1 MELNEFKEKFNS
13 INLKDEKLQDY
24 IKFIAEDVDEN
35 YSVSQHIIICIE
47 ECSELQQSLTK
58 LIRGKTKDKM
68 HILEEM
74 ADVTLAI
81 KYLQNNLNIS
91 DEELNK
97 AICVKAKRNYD
108 KYYALT

>member
-1 MELNEFKEKFNS
+1 MELNEFKEKFNN
-13 INLKDEKLQDY
+13 INLTDEKLQDY
-24 IKFIAEDVDEN
+24 INYITEENVDEN
-35 YSVSQHIIICIE
+35 YTISQHIIICIE
-47 ECSELQQSLTK
+47 ECSELQQTLTK
-58 LIRGKTKDKM
+58 LIRGKVEDKM

-91 DEELNK
+91 DEDLNK

-108 KYYALT
+108 RCH

>member
-13 INLKDEKLQDY
+13 INLTNEKLQDY
-24 IKFIAEDVDEN
+24 IKYIAEDVDEN

-47 ECSELQQSLTK
+47 ECSELQQTLTK
-58 LIRGKTKDKM
+58 LIRGKTEDKM

-108 KYYALT
+108 RCH

>member
-13 INLKDEKLQDY
+13 INLTDEKLQDY

-47 ECSELQQSLTK
+47 ECSELQQTLTK
-58 LIRGKTKDKM
+58 LIRGKTEDKM

-81 KYLQNNLNIS
+81 KYLQNNLKIS

-108 KYYALT
+108 RCH

>member
-13 INLKDEKLQDY
+13 ISLTDEKLQDY
-24 IKFIAEDVDEN
+24 IDYVAENVNEN
-35 YSVSQHIIICIE
+35 YTISQHVIICIE
-47 ECSELQQSLTK
+47 ECSELQQTLTK
-58 LIRGKTKDKM
+58 LIRGKTEDKM

-74 ADVTLAI
+74 ADVILAI
-81 KYLQNNLNIS
+81 KYLQNKLNIS

-108 KYYALT
+108 RCH

>member
-13 INLKDEKLQDY
+13 ISLTDEKLQDY
-24 IKFIAEDVDEN
+24 INYISEDVDEN
-35 YSVSQHIIICIE
+35 YTISQHVIICIE
-47 ECSELQQSLTK
+47 ECSELQQTLTK
-58 LIRGKTKDKM
+58 RIRGKTEDKM

-74 ADVTLAI
+74 ADVILAI
-81 KYLQNNLNIS
+81 KYLQNKLNIS

-108 KYYALT
+108 RCH

>member
-1 MELNEFKEKFNS
+1 MELNEFKEKFNN
-13 INLKDEKLQDY
+13 INLTDEKLQDY
-24 IKFIAEDVDEN
+24 INYITEENVDEN
-35 YSVSQHIIICIE
+35 YTISQHIIICIE
-47 ECSELQQSLTK
+47 ECSELQQTLTK
-58 LIRGKTKDKM
+58 LIRGKAEDKM

-91 DEELNK
+91 DEDLNK

-108 KYYALT
+108 RCH

>member
-47 ECSELQQSLTK
+47 ECSELQQTLTK
-58 LIRGKTKDKM
+58 LIRGKAEDKM

-91 DEELNK
+91 DEDLNK

-108 KYYALT
+108 RCH

>member
-13 INLKDEKLQDY
+13 ISLTDEKLQDY
-24 IKFIAEDVDEN
+24 IEYVAENVDEN
-35 YSVSQHIIICIE
+35 YTISQHVIICIE
-47 ECSELQQSLTK
+47 ECSELQQTLTK
-58 LIRGKTKDKM
+58 LIRGKTENKM

-74 ADVTLAI
+74 ADVILAI
-81 KYLQNNLNIS
+81 KYLQNKLNIS

-108 KYYALT
+108 RCH

>member
-13 INLKDEKLQDY
+13 ISLTDEKLQDY
-24 IKFIAEDVDEN
+24 IDYVAENVNEN
-35 YSVSQHIIICIE
+35 YTISQHVIICIE
-47 ECSELQQSLTK
+47 ECSELQHPLTK
-58 LIRGKTKDKM
+58 LIRGKTEDKM

-74 ADVTLAI
+74 ADVILAI
-81 KYLQNNLNIS
+81 KYLQNKLNIS

-108 KYYALT
+108 RCH

>member
-24 IKFIAEDVDEN
+24 IKYIAENIDEN

-47 ECSELQQSLTK
+47 ECSELQQTLTK
-58 LIRGKTKDKM
+58 LIRGKTEDKM

-108 KYYALT
+108 RCH

>member
-24 IKFIAEDVDEN
+24 IKYIAEDVDEN

-47 ECSELQQSLTK
+47 ECSELQQTLTK
-58 LIRGKTKDKM
+58 LIRGKTEDKM

-108 KYYALT
+108 RCH

>member
-24 IKFIAEDVDEN
+24 IKYIAEDVDEN
-35 YSVSQHIIICIE
+35 YHIIICIE
-47 ECSELQQSLTK
+47 DCSELQQTLTK
-58 LIRGKTKDKM
+58 LIRGETEDKM

-108 KYYALT
+108 RYYALT

>member
-13 INLKDEKLQDY
+13 ISLTNEKLQDY
-24 IKFIAEDVDEN
+24 IDYVAENVNEN
-35 YSVSQHIIICIE
+35 YTISQHVIICIE
-47 ECSELQQSLTK
+47 ECSELQQTLTK
-58 LIRGKTKDKM
+58 LIRGKTEDKM

-74 ADVTLAI
+74 ADVILAI
-81 KYLQNNLNIS
+81 KYLQNKLNIS

-108 KYYALT
+108 RYH

>member
-13 INLKDEKLQDY
+13 INLTDEKLKDY
-24 IKFIAEDVDEN
+24 INYIAEDVDEN

-47 ECSELQQSLTK
+47 ECSELQQTLTK
-58 LIRGKTKDKM
+58 LIRGKAEDKM

-108 KYYALT
+108 RFH